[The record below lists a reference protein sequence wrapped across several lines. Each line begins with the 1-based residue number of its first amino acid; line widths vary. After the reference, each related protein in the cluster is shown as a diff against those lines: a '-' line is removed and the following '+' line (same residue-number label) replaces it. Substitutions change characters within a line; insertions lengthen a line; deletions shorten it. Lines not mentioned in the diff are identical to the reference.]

1 MKALLYKEARLAS
14 PLTYFFL
21 LFSLTVLIPNYPSL
35 LGAFFICYGVFHT
48 FQKGRE
54 NGEPLFTALM
64 PIRKSD
70 VVRSRFLFAW
80 MIRFTGLFLILLFS
94 LLRECFL
101 SETPVYASEQLLQPG
116 FVLFSWMLLINSMFD
131 LVFMARFYRTGR
143 KLGVPFLLFSAVSV
157 VIVLVS
163 EILPHIPGME
173 WMNDGFSSGKPLGM
187 FLICCVICGFVSFC
201 SLRLSCRR
209 FEKAEL

>member
-14 PLTYFFL
+14 LLTYFFL

-35 LGAFFICYGVFHT
+35 LGAFFICFGLFHT

-70 VVRSRFLFAW
+70 VVRSRFLFAAL
-80 MIRFTGLFLILLFS
+80 IRFCGLLLTLLFS
-94 LLRECFL
+94 LLRAHFL
-101 SETPVYASEQLLQPG
+101 KDVPVYAQEQLLKPG
-116 FVLFSWMLLINSMFD
+116 FVLLSWMLLIYAAFD
-131 LVFMARFYRTGR
+131 RVFMSQFYRTGR
-143 KLGVPFLLFSAVSV
+143 KLGVPFLLFSMVSV
-157 VIVLVS
+157 VMIFVS

-173 WMNDGFSSGKPLGM
+173 WMNDGFSGGKPLYM
-187 FLICCVICGFVSFC
+187 FLISCIIYGIVSFC
-201 SLRLSCRR
+201 SCRLSCRR
-209 FEKAEL
+209 FEKAEI